1 LKCFPKDATI
11 REHAERSVK
20 IPLNPPEA
28 VKKLLQ
34 IERAGRDIGKVL
46 QRYLF
51 ALTTHDEKFQP
62 SPLLGERCYLCPSN
76 DRICKTLKIFLP
88 DHRSQFFHSFPFI
101 KGDDNKFS
109 PLVKGSQRGFAEL
122 FWVNWGKRVVHS
134 IGIIPSY
141 HFEAV

>member
-1 LKCFPKDATI
+1 MKVGVDKRNL
-11 REHAERSVK
+11 
-20 IPLNPPEA
+20 IPSPTSPEA

-62 SPLLGERCYLCPSN
+62 SPLLGERCYICPSN

-88 DHRSQFFHSFPFI
+88 DHRSQFFHSFPSARGGDVFGGFI
-101 KGDDNKFS
+101 SKMLEEN
-109 PLVKGSQRGFAEL
+109 SQISMCKNL
-122 FWVNWGKRVVHS
+122 TKQL
-134 IGIIPSY
+134 
-141 HFEAV
+141 